1 MNVGIFG
8 SITPASYHADCC
20 EKPSLSSSI
29 AHILLTQSPMHAWFK
44 HPRLNP
50 HYRPDHDSRFD
61 IGTAAHAMLLEK
73 DQSNIVRL
81 EFDDYRKKDAK
92 QARDEARAQ
101 GKTPILAKHYAACDA
116 MVRAAHNALDA
127 SELAGVF
134 DHGAPEQTA
143 IWQDGGA
150 YCRSRFDWITDD
162 RQIIVDYKTA
172 ENASPDGFIRRMPS
186 LGYLTQAAFYL
197 RGARALGF
205 NPRFVFMVQEIEP
218 PYACSFVSLSPAMQE
233 IADANV
239 DHALEAWKDCL
250 RTGKWHGYPTRICYA
265 EPTSWQLTEYEMMKE
280 AA

>member
-1 MNVGIFG
+1 MKPGIYATV
-8 SITPASYHADCC
+8 TPASYHADCA
-20 EKPSLSSSI
+20 EQPSLSASI
-29 AHILLTQSPMHAWFK
+29 AHILLTQSPMHAWFS

-50 HYRPDHDSRFD
+50 LYRPDHAARYD

-81 EFDDYRKKDAK
+81 EFDDYRTKAAK
-92 QARDEARAQ
+92 QARDEARAA
-101 GKTPILAKHYAACDA
+101 GKTPILAKHHAACDA
-116 MVRAAHNALDA
+116 MVRAAHTALDA

-134 DHGAPEQTA
+134 DTGAPEQTC
-143 IWQDGGA
+143 IWQEGDVW
-150 YCRSRFDWITDD
+150 CRSRFDWMTGDGS
-162 RQIIVDYKTA
+162 IIVDYKTA
-172 ENASPDGFIRRMPS
+172 ENAAPDGFIRRMPG

-218 PYACSFVSLSPAMQE
+218 PYACSFVGLSPAMQE

-239 DHALEAWKDCL
+239 DHAIEAWRDCM
-250 RTGKWHGYPTRICYA
+250 RTKVWPGYPTRICYA
-265 EPTSWQLTEYEMMKE
+265 EPTSWQLTEYEMRE